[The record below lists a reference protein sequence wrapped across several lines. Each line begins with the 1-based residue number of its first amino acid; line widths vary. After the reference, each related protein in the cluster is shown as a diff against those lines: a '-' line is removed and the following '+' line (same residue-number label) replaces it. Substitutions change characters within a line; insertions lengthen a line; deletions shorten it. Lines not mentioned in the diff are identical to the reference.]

1 MATPLVVRNE
11 NNVAI
16 SYEEFW
22 HLVYNYTIPACD
34 ERTDGRT
41 DRPPKHRQ
49 HSPHYTYTFCGKNND
64 SDTELY
70 FIFAAA

>member
-1 MATPLVVRNE
+1 VNFFDPPYIQNMATPLVVRNE

-41 DRPPKHRQ
+41 DRPQ
-49 HSPHYTYTFCGKNND
+49 NID
-64 SDTELY
+64 SIVRIIHIY
-70 FIFAAA
+70 SAVK

>member
-41 DRPPKHRQ
+41 DRPQ
-49 HSPHYTYTFCGKNND
+49 NID
-64 SDTELY
+64 SIVRIIHIY
-70 FIFAAA
+70 SAVK